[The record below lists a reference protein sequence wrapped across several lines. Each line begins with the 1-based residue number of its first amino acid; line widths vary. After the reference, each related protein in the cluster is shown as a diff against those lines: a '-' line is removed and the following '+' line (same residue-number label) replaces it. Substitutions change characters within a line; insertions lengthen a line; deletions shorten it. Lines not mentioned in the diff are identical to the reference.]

1 MGPDYSRQ
9 SASRVHNFN
18 PYKVAMSPA
27 QPTVGPLYD
36 FETILPSPTTWTPVR
51 YQAPV

>member
-27 QPTVGPLYD
+27 QPTVGPLYEQISKQS
-36 FETILPSPTTWTPVR
+36 FQVQPHGRLS
-51 YQAPV
+51 